1 MRNAVRLSRYA
12 VSRILPS
19 VTLPRGFP
27 RLRESFSIPLLPLAP
42 PRYPFLSL
50 FALLSI
56 FLSLPSSLARSHS
69 LGLSRRIRYSR
80 FFRGRPRDAGRPV
93 AAFVVEF
100 TRTTRGKSALR
111 ATKSRP
117 TPGRF
122 ALCEPNES
130 GRRERMPRARGGGS
144 RRTSSGGEATAT
156 RRLSSSRDGDAKR
169 PSRIAHKSRAGD
181 FVKHSRRIGRLA
193 ARARARPPPPLSLSR
208 SSRDAV
214 TKILDLR
221 TEPVHFTDSADR

>member
-1 MRNAVRLSRYA
+1 MRNAERLSRYA

-117 TPGRF
+117 TPGRSHF
-122 ALCEPNES
+122 AN
-130 GRRERMPRARGGGS
+130 RTRAD
-144 RRTSSGGEATAT
+144 GEKGY
-156 RRLSSSRDGDAKR
+156 R
-169 PSRIAHKSRAGD
+169 
-181 FVKHSRRIGRLA
+181 
-193 ARARARPPPPLSLSR
+193 ARARAAVLVGRARRRSDRDEKALVFERRRREEAKPNRAQIARWRLRKTLEEDRPAGCACEGAAPSPSLAPR
-208 SSRDAV
+208 ETR
-214 TKILDLR
+214 
-221 TEPVHFTDSADR
+221 

>member
-69 LGLSRRIRYSR
+69 LGLSRRVRYSR

-100 TRTTRGKSALR
+100 TRKKR
-111 ATKSRP
+111 
-117 TPGRF
+117 TPRDEKPPDARQV

-130 GRRERMPRARGGGS
+130 GWRERMPRARA
-144 RRTSSGGEATAT
+144 RRFS
-156 RRLSSSRDGDAKR
+156 
-169 PSRIAHKSRAGD
+169 
-181 FVKHSRRIGRLA
+181 
-193 ARARARPPPPLSLSR
+193 
-208 SSRDAV
+208 
-214 TKILDLR
+214 
-221 TEPVHFTDSADR
+221 